1 MLIEK
6 LNKLPP
12 NLVRVLARVGS
23 RSLSNKDIS
32 LKSGLTVKRVGQIS
46 RMRSWVTCTVA
57 EADSFSAACGVDLVN
72 QSNTRKY
79 LMRGPSMAHVKRS
92 PNKEYLLELLKL
104 C

>member
-1 MLIEK
+1 MLIKK
-6 LNKLPP
+6 LNQLPP
-12 NLVRVLARVGS
+12 NLVRVLARAGS

-32 LKSGLTVKRVGQIS
+32 RKSGLTVKRVGQIS

-57 EADSFSAACGVDLVN
+57 EVDSFSAACGVDLIN

-92 PNKEYLLELLKL
+92 SNKEYLLELLKL
-104 C
+104 S